1 MKKIVYNECYGGFAL
16 SAIAEKMLYEA
27 KHDGEKAYVYKA
39 VFDTYYTPI
48 RYKRIDDIEELK
60 SYDKYVDMLHVYTKD
75 FGKEF
80 IDDRNLYLN
89 KYELHTNK
97 DNVDRKDKDLI
108 KIIEILGRKVAS
120 TSLSNLKIAEVKD
133 KWRIV
138 KYDGWETVE
147 TPESIKWNE

>member
-1 MKKIVYNECYGGFAL
+1 MKKIVYNACYGGFAL

-27 KHDGEKAYVYKA
+27 KHDGAKAYVYKA
-39 VFDTYYTPI
+39 VFDTYETPI

-60 SYDKYVDMLHVYTKD
+60 SYDKYVNRLHVYTKD

-80 IDDRNLYLN
+80 IDDRSLHLN
-89 KYELHTNK
+89 GYELRTNK

-108 KIIEILGRKVAS
+108 KIIETLGRKVAS

-147 TPESIKWNE
+147 TPESIKWND

>member
-1 MKKIVYNECYGGFAL
+1 MKKIVYNACYGGFAL

-39 VFDTYYTPI
+39 VFDTYGTPI
-48 RYKRIDDIEELK
+48 RYIRIDDTEEMKL
-60 SYDKYVDMLHVYTKD
+60 YDKYSDRLHVYTKD

-80 IDDRNLYLN
+80 IDDRSLHLN
-89 KYELHTNK
+89 EYELHTNE

-108 KIIEILGRKVAS
+108 KIIEILGQKVAS
-120 TSLSNLKIAEVKD
+120 TSLSNLKIAKVKD

-138 KYDGWETVE
+138 EYDGWETVE
-147 TPESIKWNE
+147 TPESIKWND

>member
-1 MKKIVYNECYGGFAL
+1 MKKIVYNACYGGFAL

-39 VFDTYYTPI
+39 VFDTYETPI

-60 SYDKYVDMLHVYTKD
+60 SYDKYVDRLHVYTKD

-80 IDDRNLYLN
+80 IDDGKLHLN
-89 KYELHTNK
+89 EYELRTNE

-108 KIIEILGRKVAS
+108 KIIETLGRKVAS

-138 KYDGWETVE
+138 EYDGWETVE
-147 TPESIKWNE
+147 TPESIKWND

>member
-1 MKKIVYNECYGGFAL
+1 MKKIVYNACYGGFAL

-27 KHDGEKAYVYKA
+27 KHDGAKAYVYKA
-39 VFDTYYTPI
+39 VFDTYETPI
-48 RYKRIDDIEELK
+48 RYKRIDDVEELK
-60 SYDKYVDMLHVYTKD
+60 LYDKYADRLHVYTKD

-80 IDDRNLYLN
+80 IDDRNLHLN
-89 KYELHTNK
+89 EYELRTNE

-108 KIIEILGRKVAS
+108 KIIETLGRKVAS

-138 KYDGWETVE
+138 EYDGWETVE
-147 TPESIKWNE
+147 TPESIKWND

>member
-1 MKKIVYNECYGGFAL
+1 MKQIVYNACYGGFSL

-39 VFDTYYTPI
+39 VFDTYETPI
-48 RYKRIDDIEELK
+48 RYIRIDDVEELK

-80 IDDRNLYLN
+80 VDDRNLYLN
-89 KYELHTNK
+89 KYELHTTK

-108 KIIEILGRKVAS
+108 KIIETLGRKVAS

-147 TPESIKWNE
+147 TPESIK

>member
-1 MKKIVYNECYGGFAL
+1 MKKIVYNACYGAFAL

-27 KHDGEKAYVYKA
+27 KHDGKKAYVYKA
-39 VFDTYYTPI
+39 VFDTYETPI

-80 IDDRNLYLN
+80 VDDRNLYLN

-120 TSLSNLKIAEVKD
+120 TSLSNLKIAEVED
-133 KWRIV
+133 KWRIIEF
-138 KYDGWETVE
+138 DGRETVE
-147 TPESIKWNE
+147 TPESIKWND

>member
-1 MKKIVYNECYGGFAL
+1 MKKIVYNACYGGFAL

-27 KHDGEKAYVYKA
+27 KHDGKKAYVYKA
-39 VFDTYYTPI
+39 VFDTYETPI
-48 RYKRIDDIEELK
+48 RYIRIDDVEELK

-80 IDDRNLYLN
+80 VDDRNLYLN

-108 KIIEILGRKVAS
+108 KIIETLGRKVAS

-138 KYDGWETVE
+138 EYDGWETVE
-147 TPESIKWNE
+147 TPESIKWND

>member
-1 MKKIVYNECYGGFAL
+1 MKKIVYNACYGGFAL

-27 KHDGEKAYVYKA
+27 KHDGKKAYVYKV

-60 SYDKYVDMLHVYTKD
+60 SYDKYVDMLHVYTND

-108 KIIEILGRKVAS
+108 KIIETLGRKVAS
-120 TSLSNLKIAEVKD
+120 TSLSNLKIAEVED
-133 KWRIV
+133 KWRIIEF
-138 KYDGWETVE
+138 DGRETVE

>member
-1 MKKIVYNECYGGFAL
+1 MKKIVYNACYGAFSL

-27 KHDGEKAYVYKA
+27 KHDGEKAYVYK
-39 VFDTYYTPI
+39 VGTYGTPI
-48 RYKRIDDIEELK
+48 RYIRIDDVEEMK
-60 SYDKYVDMLHVYTKD
+60 SYDKYSDRLHVYTKD

-80 IDDRNLYLN
+80 IYDRNLHLN
-89 KYELHTNK
+89 EYEIRTNE

-108 KIIEILGRKVAS
+108 KIIETLGRKVAS

-138 KYDGWETVE
+138 EYDGWETVE
-147 TPESIKWNE
+147 TPESIKWND

>member
-1 MKKIVYNECYGGFAL
+1 
-16 SAIAEKMLYEA
+16 
-27 KHDGEKAYVYKA
+27 
-39 VFDTYYTPI
+39 
-48 RYKRIDDIEELK
+48 
-60 SYDKYVDMLHVYTKD
+60 MLHVYTKD

-108 KIIEILGRKVAS
+108 KIIETLGRKVAS
-120 TSLSNLKIAEVKD
+120 TSLSNLKIAEVED
-133 KWRIV
+133 KWRIIEF
-138 KYDGWETVE
+138 DGRETVE

>member
-1 MKKIVYNECYGGFAL
+1 MKKIVYNACYGGFAL

-39 VFDTYYTPI
+39 VFGTYGTPI
-48 RYKRIDDIEELK
+48 RYIRIDDVEEIKL
-60 SYDKYVDMLHVYTKD
+60 YDKYADRLHVYTKD

-80 IDDRNLYLN
+80 IDDRSLHLN
-89 KYELHTNK
+89 EYELRTNE

-108 KIIEILGRKVAS
+108 KIIETLGRKVAS

-138 KYDGWETVE
+138 KYYGWETVE
-147 TPESIKWNE
+147 TPESIKWNY

>member
-1 MKKIVYNECYGGFAL
+1 MKQIVYNACYGGFSL

-39 VFDTYYTPI
+39 VFDTYETPI
-48 RYKRIDDIEELK
+48 RYIRIDDIEELK
-60 SYDKYVDMLHVYTKD
+60 LYDKYVDMLHVYTKD

-80 IDDRNLYLN
+80 VDDRNLYLN

-108 KIIEILGRKVAS
+108 KIIETLGRKVAS
-120 TSLSNLKIAEVKD
+120 TSLSNLKIAEVED
-133 KWRIV
+133 KWRIIEF
-138 KYDGWETVE
+138 DGRETVE
-147 TPESIKWNE
+147 TPESIKWND